1 MTSSTPIRPAWL
13 VAGGTAAVAAVAA
26 VGFAGWRILRYLDAV
41 EVTGRSMAP
50 TLEPGD
56 RLLVETWT
64 YGRRPPVVGEV
75 VVAPDPRE
83 PTREL
88 VKRVAATEHGKV
100 TLRGDSAKSTD
111 SRRFGSVPAGDVR
124 ARAAFRYWPPQRA
137 GLIPPSDVEMD
148 PLTD

>member
-1 MTSSTPIRPAWL
+1 VTSSVPIRPAWL
-13 VAGGTAAVAAVAA
+13 VAGGTAAVAAAA
-26 VGFAGWRILRYLDAV
+26 VGFAGWRILRHLDAV

-64 YGRRPPVVGEV
+64 YRRRAPAVGEV

-88 VKRVAATEHGKV
+88 VKRVAATVDGQV

-111 SRRFGSVPAGDVR
+111 SRRFGSVPVAKVR
-124 ARAAFRYWPPQRA
+124 ARAAFRYWPPKRA
-137 GLIPPSDVEMD
+137 GLIPPTDVVMD
-148 PLTD
+148 QLTD